1 MKSILLITLSLI
13 AGLSLAE
20 TLSGTYEFPPPEG
33 LEGDSAIVKLDK
45 DEEGNYLA
53 QVTVAEETIKGTNV
67 VVGENQF
74 SFDIEVKTQEGDM
87 SQAYTVQLDDGGVQL
102 SILSELGGRSES
114 MTFKGVLV
122 KEIEGTYTF
131 PPPEGVNGDTT
142 KIQLSKDD
150 QDNYTVSVTVGEET
164 IETKNVMVKG
174 EEFSFDAETK
184 TQIGDM
190 TQAWK
195 VQVTDGEATL
205 SILSNVGGQGQS
217 LTLKGSLETDER
229 SPEN

>member
-1 MKSILLITLSLI
+1 MNSIPLITLSMI

-33 LEGDSAIVKLDK
+33 LEGDSAIIKLEK
-45 DEEGNYLA
+45 DEDGNYLA

-67 VVGENQF
+67 IVGESQF
-74 SFDIEVKTQEGDM
+74 SFDIKVKIQEGEM
-87 SQAYTVQLDDGGVQL
+87 SQAYKVQLDDDGITL
-102 SILSELGGRSES
+102 SILSDLDGRSES
-114 MTFKGVLV
+114 MTFKGRLI

-142 KIQLSKDD
+142 KIQLAKDD
-150 QDNYTVSVTVGEET
+150 QDNYTVSGTVGDET
-164 IETKNVMVKG
+164 IEATNVIVKS
-174 EEFSFDAETK
+174 EEFSFDTVTK
-184 TQIGDM
+184 TQNGDM

-195 VQVTDGEATL
+195 VQVSVGEATL
-205 SILSNVGGQGQS
+205 SILAEVGGQSQS
-217 LTLKGSLETDER
+217 ITLKGSLETDER

>member
-87 SQAYTVQLDDGGVQL
+87 SQAYKVQLDDGEVSL

-114 MTFKGVLV
+114 MTFAGKLINEIVGTYKFLPQEGLQNDTTTIQLAKDDEDNFSV
-122 KEIEGTYTF
+122 KVTVFDKTIEGT
-131 PPPEGVNGDTT
+131 N
-142 KIQLSKDD
+142 IR
-150 QDNYTVSVTVGEET
+150 VSEDH
-164 IETKNVMVKG
+164 
-174 EEFSFDAETK
+174 FSFDTEVK
-184 TQIGDM
+184 NQNGNKF
-190 TQAWK
+190 QSWK
-195 VQVTDGEATL
+195 VKIEDDEVKLTVLAE
-205 SILSNVGGQGQS
+205 VGGQSQS
-217 LTLKGSLETDER
+217 ITLKGSLETDER